1 LEQVS
6 YGILEKCQGLS
17 LAIITIGSLVAGK
30 SNKNQWEQV
39 YNSIGSAFSH
49 QGMRDILLISYYD
62 LPYHLKTFFL
72 MKQEGRTPT
81 GLLLKAEGK
90 AKKQKAS

>member
-1 LEQVS
+1 M
-6 YGILEKCQGLS
+6 I
-17 LAIITIGSLVAGK
+17 
-30 SNKNQWEQV
+30 
-39 YNSIGSAFSH
+39 
-49 QGMRDILLISYYD
+49 
-62 LPYHLKTFFL
+62 FFL